1 MQNISKHIS
10 YIKSYFNIINVSVIK
25 ENRYFFY
32 KKNICLNKKEALY
45 IKGKNGSGKTTLL
58 RLAIG
63 LKKFHEGSILWYNSY
78 SHTRMFF
85 LPNDSNLNFKDITLI
100 PIIYEQTSHL
110 KFLVNL
116 LSKHINEKFEK
127 LSTGE
132 KKITQLSNLI
142 IYPSPIW
149 LLDEPESNLDEINQL
164 KLKLAINLHLKNM
177 GILFITTHKQNLYKY
192 SIYL

>member
-25 ENRYFFY
+25 ENGYFFY

-58 RLAIG
+58 KLLIG
-63 LKKFHEGSILWYNSY
+63 IKKFHEGSILWYNSY
-78 SHTRMFF
+78 SYTRIFF
-85 LPNDSNLNFKDITLI
+85 LPNDPTLDFKDIILI
-100 PIIYEQTSHL
+100 PIIYEQISHL
-110 KFLVNL
+110 KFLANF

-127 LSTGE
+127 LSIGE

-149 LLDEPESNLDEINQL
+149 LLDEPESNLDQMNQL
-164 KLKLAINLHLKNM
+164 KLKLIINLHLKNI
-177 GILFITTHKQNLYKY
+177 GILFIATHKQSLCKY